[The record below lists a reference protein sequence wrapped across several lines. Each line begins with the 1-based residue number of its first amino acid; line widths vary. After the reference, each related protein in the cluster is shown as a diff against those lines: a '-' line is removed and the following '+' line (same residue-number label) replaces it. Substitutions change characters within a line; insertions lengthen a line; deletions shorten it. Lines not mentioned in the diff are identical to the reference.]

1 MTYLLSVWKA
11 VSATYS
17 LLFQKQEKLG
27 LMLYENELI
36 NHVLKIGFPSCES
49 RPSRMNW
56 DFEVNKRWQKIPV
69 GKL

>member
-1 MTYLLSVWKA
+1 MTV
-11 VSATYS
+11 
-17 LLFQKQEKLG
+17 
-27 LMLYENELI
+27 NELI

-56 DFEVNKRWQKIPV
+56 DFEVNKRWQKILV